1 MTSATVALA
10 TMGSWGDIF
19 PVIGL
24 AKGMAEAG
32 VDVRVAASPAYD
44 ELVTG
49 EGLNFSGI
57 GPPLGFSDYASDPKI
72 LSGRLGGFVGF
83 AHLFRHFIFPALD
96 RYVDDLADAIR
107 GADLVLAHPALVAA
121 PVAAEWVGVPWATIS
136 VFPGLI
142 PTAYAPPAP
151 TRVELGSGSIGR
163 ASHRAAWSVARLNMS
178 RLFDGPVNRSRRRL
192 GLAAVS
198 DCFFG
203 PVESGRPY
211 IVMASPAVIDRPVD
225 WPSNVTLTGFVT
237 WDRVSSF
244 PDPPGL
250 EEFVSSGD
258 PPVLVT
264 LGASSSLDPQH
275 FYRDAVEAVTGLG
288 HRALVLTGPTPSPVE
303 LPDDPRVFSAPFAR
317 CPTSP
322 RDHWPRSTTVA
333 SGPPSNYSAPGYRN
347 SWFLA
352 PSTSHRPRSACGASA
367 WPGRSRGPA
376 PPPNGS
382 RVSSAHCSA
391 TATTATRPSPSRTA
405 SPEKTVSGTRSPPST
420 RPCELSPHTEPPD
433 PRGDRR
439 RPDQPDR
446 RRTSALPD
454 RRHLRCL
461 VLGTLNGVDRLH
473 RLRELDRLVVHQR
486 ARVE

>member
-24 AKGMAEAG
+24 ARGMAEAG
-32 VDVRVAASPAYD
+32 VDVRVAASPAYND
-44 ELVTG
+44 LVTG

-72 LSGRLGGFVGF
+72 LSGRLGGYAGF
-83 AHLFRHFIFPALD
+83 AHLFRHFILPALD

-211 IVMASPAVIDRPVD
+211 VVMASPAVIDRPVD

-250 EEFVSSGD
+250 EEFISSGD

-275 FYRDAVEAVTGLG
+275 FYGHAVEAVTGLG
-288 HRALVLTGPTPSPVE
+288 HRVLVLTGPTPSPVD
-303 LPDDPRVFSAPFAR
+303 LPDDPRVFSAAFA
-317 CPTSP
+317 PLSNVAS
-322 RDHWPRSTTVA
+322 RSLAAIHHGGVGTTVELLGA
-333 SGPPSNYSAPGYRN
+333 GLPQ
-347 SWFLA
+347 LVV
-352 PSTSHRPRSACGASA
+352 PRAFDQPQTAI
-367 WPGRSRGPA
+367 
-376 PPPNGS
+376 
-382 RVSSAHCSA
+382 RVRRLGVARTLPWARA
-391 TATTATRPSPSRTA
+391 TAERLAR
-405 SPEKTVSGTRSPPST
+405 
-420 RPCELSPHTEPPD
+420 ELGAVL
-433 PRGDRR
+433 GDGDYR
-439 RPDQPDR
+439 DAAVAVQDR
-446 RRTSALPD
+446 LAGEDGLRNAIAAVDSAL
-454 RRHLRCL
+454 RS
-461 VLGTLNGVDRLH
+461 
-473 RLRELDRLVVHQR
+473 
-486 ARVE
+486 

>member
-211 IVMASPAVIDRPVD
+211 VVMASPAVIDRPAD

-250 EEFVSSGD
+250 EEFVSSGE

-303 LPDDPRVFSAPFAR
+303 LPDDPRVFSAPFA
-317 CPTSP
+317 PLSNVAS
-322 RDHWPRSTTVA
+322 RSLAAIHHGGVGTTVELL
-333 SGPPSNYSAPGYRN
+333 SAGLPQ
-347 SWFLA
+347 LVV
-352 PSTSHRPRSACGASA
+352 PRAFDQPQTAI
-367 WPGRSRGPA
+367 
-376 PPPNGS
+376 
-382 RVSSAHCSA
+382 RVRRLGVARTLPWARA
-391 TATTATRPSPSRTA
+391 TAERLAR
-405 SPEKTVSGTRSPPST
+405 
-420 RPCELSPHTEPPD
+420 ELGALLGDGDYRDAAVAVQDRLAGEDGLRNAIAAVDSALRAEPP
-433 PRGDRR
+433 
-439 RPDQPDR
+439 
-446 RRTSALPD
+446 
-454 RRHLRCL
+454 
-461 VLGTLNGVDRLH
+461 H
-473 RLRELDRLVVHQR
+473 R
-486 ARVE
+486 AT

>member
-211 IVMASPAVIDRPVD
+211 VVMASPAVIDRPAD

-250 EEFVSSGD
+250 EEFVSSGE

-303 LPDDPRVFSAPFAR
+303 LPDDPRVFSAPFVPLSNVA
-317 CPTSP
+317 S
-322 RDHWPRSTTVA
+322 RSLAAIHHGGVGTTVELL
-333 SGPPSNYSAPGYRN
+333 SAGLPQ
-347 SWFLA
+347 LVV
-352 PSTSHRPRSACGASA
+352 PRAFDQPQTAI
-367 WPGRSRGPA
+367 
-376 PPPNGS
+376 
-382 RVSSAHCSA
+382 RVRALGVARTLPWARA
-391 TATTATRPSPSRTA
+391 TAERLAR
-405 SPEKTVSGTRSPPST
+405 
-420 RPCELSPHTEPPD
+420 ELGALLGDGDYRDAAVAVQDRLAGEDGLRNAIAAVDSALRAEPPH
-433 PRGDRR
+433 G
-439 RPDQPDR
+439 
-446 RRTSALPD
+446 A
-454 RRHLRCL
+454 
-461 VLGTLNGVDRLH
+461 
-473 RLRELDRLVVHQR
+473 
-486 ARVE
+486 A